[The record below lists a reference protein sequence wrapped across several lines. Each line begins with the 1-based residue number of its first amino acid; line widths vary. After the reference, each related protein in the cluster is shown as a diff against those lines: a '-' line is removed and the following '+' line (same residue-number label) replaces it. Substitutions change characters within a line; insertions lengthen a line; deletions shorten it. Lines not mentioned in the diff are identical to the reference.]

1 MVGLAAFGI
10 TFLGYQWLSRSVR
23 EMAWARSQ
31 AQAIVE
37 NVPARDPEATAA
49 GLGIYLGLASA
60 VVLIGFGLT
69 IVIKKVPRPYAT
81 PEDDDL

>member
-1 MVGLAAFGI
+1 MI
-10 TFLGYQWLSRSVR
+10 TRPTVRSVNGLV
-23 EMAWARSQ
+23 AT
-31 AQAIVE
+31 
-37 NVPARDPEATAA
+37 DHHLATAA